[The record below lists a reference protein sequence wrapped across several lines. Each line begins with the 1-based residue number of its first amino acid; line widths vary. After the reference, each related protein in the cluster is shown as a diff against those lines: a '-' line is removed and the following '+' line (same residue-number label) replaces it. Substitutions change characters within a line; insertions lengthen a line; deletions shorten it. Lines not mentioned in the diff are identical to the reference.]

1 MRLGI
6 ILLLFLS
13 VTAVRATPKTDSLL
27 LKLDSLLKQRD
38 FFLQKKENRI
48 ALLKEQVKLSPD
60 RFYIYEKIYEEYKS
74 FIYDS
79 AFSYARK
86 MQAEAYRSND
96 PIKIAS
102 SKVKLSFVLLSSGMF
117 NEALDTLLTV
127 NRNIPDSIDIAYYS
141 VLSRTYYDLVDFNR
155 DNYYTERYTNLGNL
169 YVDSALVLSKKG
181 TKQYYLFKALK
192 HLRMEQI
199 DSAQQVYEYILS
211 SFKLTDPEIGI
222 AASTLGYIY
231 QRKSRIS
238 DAIEMLTLSS
248 MADNRACIKEALALL
263 NLADLLYNIGDLTRA
278 YEYVKLAMDDANFYG
293 ARHRKIQVAAVFPI
307 IEGNRLDTVEHQRK
321 VLAGYAIA
329 ITILTILTIIF
340 AVIIYKQFKKLKEA
354 DKRIKL
360 ANTNLQNANTLL
372 QEVNTHLLEAN
383 KIKEEYIG
391 YYFNINSEYLVK
403 IEAFKQAIENKL
415 LLKKFDDIRFV
426 VNNINLKREREELYF
441 SFDKIFLKLFP
452 DFVTTFNSYFPEEDQ
467 VVLKDGQLL
476 NMELRI
482 FALIRMGIHDNEKI
496 SKILNY
502 SINTIYNYK
511 ARIKS
516 KSLVPNDEF
525 EQKIMEIKAL

>member
-1 MRLGI
+1 MRLT
-6 ILLLFLS
+6 LALSFFL
-13 VTAVRATPKTDSLL
+13 VVATVGATPRTDSLL
-27 LKLDSLLKQRD
+27 VKLDSLLKQRE
-38 FFLQKKENRI
+38 FFLKKKEDRI
-48 ALLKEQVKLSPD
+48 ASLKDQVKLSPD
-60 RFYIYEKIYEEYKS
+60 KFYTYEKIYEEYKS

-86 MQAEAYRSND
+86 MQTEAYRSND

-102 SKVKLSFVLLSSGMF
+102 SKIKLSFVLLSSGMF
-117 NEALDTLLTV
+117 NEALDTLHTISRDL
-127 NRNIPDSIDIAYYS
+127 PDSIDIAFYS

-155 DNYYTERYTNLGNL
+155 DNYFTERYTKLGNQ
-169 YVDSALVLSKKG
+169 YVDSALMLSEKG
-181 TKQYYLFKALK
+181 TKQHHLLLALK
-192 HLRMEQI
+192 HLRLEQI
-199 DSAQQVYEYILS
+199 DSARQEYEYILA
-211 SFKLTDPEIGI
+211 SFNLTDPEIGI

-231 QRKSRIS
+231 QRKSRIA
-238 DAIEMLTLSS
+238 DAIEMLIVASISDT
-248 MADNRACIKEALALL
+248 RACTKEALALL
-263 NLADLLYNIGDLTRA
+263 NLAELLYNIGELSRA
-278 YEYVKLAMDDANFYG
+278 YKYVKLAMDDANFYG

-307 IEGNRLDTVEHQRK
+307 IEGNRLETVEHQRK
-321 VLAGYAIA
+321 VLVGYAIA

-354 DKRIKL
+354 DHRIKL
-360 ANTNLQNANTLL
+360 ANTNLQNANHLL
-372 QEVNTHLLEAN
+372 QQVNTHLLEAN

-403 IEAFKQAIENKL
+403 IEAFKQAIDNKL
-415 LLKKFDDIRFV
+415 MLKKFDDIRFV
-426 VNNINLKREREELYF
+426 VNNINLKKEREELYF

-452 DFVTTFNSYFPEEDQ
+452 DFVTTFNSYFPKEDR
-467 VVLKDGQLL
+467 VVLKEGQLL

-516 KSLVPNDEF
+516 KSLIPNEEF